1 MTARKL
7 KRGLAITILLLLCA
21 LTGSVYWLFYDTG
34 PSPRAPYRLDLAA
47 VRAAATRI
55 PGALPTRIELE
66 IVSHDAVPRIA
77 MVGRSGWGK
86 IVLVRASYRVVFP
99 VRSVIIDTGY
109 DEQAARSVGAD
120 RFDRAAYRRVMRG
133 LDGAS
138 LIVVTH
144 EHGDHLGGALTSPHL
159 AQFLPR
165 LLLTRAQAD
174 SRQAPPWL
182 ASIKARLRPFDY
194 DEIDAVAPGIVL
206 IKAPGHTP
214 GSQMVYVRRADGRE
228 FLFMGDV
235 ASMLDNVRLQR
246 QRSRYVTSFISGD
259 DRAAVA
265 AQLQALDAVSRA
277 NPALILVPGHDGK
290 TIEALAAR
298 GLLGRQ
304 FHFQEMMFR

>member
-1 MTARKL
+1 MTAKKL
-7 KRGLAITILLLLCA
+7 WRGIAVTILLLLSVLA
-21 LTGSVYWLFYDTG
+21 VSVYWLFYDTG

-47 VRAAATRI
+47 VRAAALRV
-55 PGALPTRIELE
+55 PGPQPSRIEYE

-77 MVGRSGWGK
+77 MVGRTGWNK
-86 IVLVRASYRVVFP
+86 IDLVRASYRAVFP
-99 VRSVIIDTGY
+99 DRAIIIDTGY
-109 DEQAARSVGAD
+109 DEQAARNVGAD

-174 SRQAPPWL
+174 SPQAPPWP
-182 ASIKARLRPFDY
+182 ASLKARLRPFDY
-194 DEIDAVAPGIVL
+194 PAIAAIAPGIVL

-214 GSQMVYVRRADGRE
+214 GSQMVYVHEADGRE
-228 FLFMGDV
+228 FLFLGDA
-235 ASMLDNVRLQR
+235 ASMADNVHLRH
-246 QRSRYVTSFISGD
+246 QRSRYVTTFISGD

-265 AQLQALDAVSRA
+265 AQLQAIAAVGRE
-277 NPALILVPGHDGK
+277 NPALILVPGHDGA
-290 TIEALAAR
+290 TIEALAAQGVLER
-298 GLLGRQ
+298 N
-304 FHFQEMMFR
+304 FRF